1 LTVQP
6 GRPPAR
12 EGAPHGEDEVRGSLL
27 EAASE
32 LFAARGPAG
41 VSVRQIATRAGV
53 NHGLVHYY
61 FGSKAGLLAAVL
73 DRCAADVADE
83 LTQADGA
90 ALVTRSDSA
99 VVRHTRILAHV
110 ILGSEDP
117 AAIQHEFPTQRRLI
131 TAIKQRGLPD
141 RAARERAAQV
151 SALVLGWHLFGDFLT
166 DAVGLRGRGPTTD
179 AVLRDAVARLL
190 S

>member
-1 LTVQP
+1 LSVQP

-12 EGAPHGEDEVRGSLL
+12 AGAPHGEDEVRGSLL
-27 EAASE
+27 GAASD
-32 LFAARGPAG
+32 LFAEFGPAR

-73 DRCAADVADE
+73 DRTAADVADE
-83 LTQADGA
+83 LAQADGA

-110 ILGSEDP
+110 ILNADDP
-117 AAIQHEFPTQRRLI
+117 AAIQHEFPTQRKLV
-131 TAIKQRGLPD
+131 AGMKQRGLPD
-141 RAARERAAQV
+141 PAARERAAQV
-151 SALVLGWHLFGDFLT
+151 SALVLGWHLFGEFLT
-166 DAVGLRGRGPTTD
+166 DAVGLRGRDPTTD
-179 AVLRDAVARLL
+179 AVLGDAVARLL
-190 S
+190 R